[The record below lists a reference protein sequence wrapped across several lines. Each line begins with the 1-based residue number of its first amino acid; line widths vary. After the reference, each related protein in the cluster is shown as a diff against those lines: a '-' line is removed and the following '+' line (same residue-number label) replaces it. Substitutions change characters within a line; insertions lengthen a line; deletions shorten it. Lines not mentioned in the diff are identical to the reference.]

1 MAGPD
6 YLFEST
12 RLGLREFSPDNAVHI
27 YRLNADPLVIRY
39 TGDPPFDSVQ
49 EASDFIRGYE
59 RYRNDGYGR
68 WAVINKADNDF
79 IGWSGLNLL
88 DGEIDLGY
96 RFFRSVWG
104 QGFATEAARACI
116 DYGFNRL
123 GMTRII
129 ARALPDNIASWKV
142 LEKVGMRFTGFG
154 QCKGLEGARLYEIIK
169 PGQDP
174 VTATAGEAVSTCS

>member
-1 MAGPD
+1 MIGPD
-6 YLFEST
+6 FLFESP
-12 RLGLREFSPDNAVHI
+12 RLGYREFSPDDAGHI

-39 TGDPPFDSVQ
+39 TGDPPFNSEQ
-49 EASDFIRGYE
+49 EARDFILGYE

-68 WAVINKADNDF
+68 WAVINKADREF

-116 DYGFNRL
+116 DFGFNQL
-123 GMTRII
+123 GMSRII
-129 ARALPDNIASWKV
+129 ARALPENIASWKV
-142 LEKVGMRFTGFG
+142 LEKVGMRFTGLG
-154 QCKGLEGARLYEIIK
+154 HCKGLEGARLYELRK
-169 PGQDP
+169 PGLE
-174 VTATAGEAVSTCS
+174 ATPGLASNRPSTCA